1 MLTDAAGNG
10 VKNTIINDDIA
21 CHTARAIQWAQ
32 KLDTYAALSEKDLFD
47 VEYWELEQVTKKKL
61 ICFTASF
68 TTYAALSEKDFFDVE
83 CTGSWS
89 SHAPLNH

>member
-1 MLTDAAGNG
+1 MPTYADVCSRMLTYAAGNG

-47 VEYWELEQVTKKKL
+47 VEYWELEQAKKKNDNIL
-61 ICFTASF
+61 LLATS
-68 TTYAALSEKDFFDVE
+68 Y
-83 CTGSWS
+83 
-89 SHAPLNH
+89 

>member
-47 VEYWELEQVTKKKL
+47 VEYWELEQAKKK
-61 ICFTASF
+61 
-68 TTYAALSEKDFFDVE
+68 
-83 CTGSWS
+83 
-89 SHAPLNH
+89 N